1 MMFQKL
7 PAFLGKALDGV
18 RAGPDKLL
26 LNEEAASAP
35 EVIRVE
41 SAAFDEGE
49 SIPVRF
55 TADGEGLSPP
65 LAWSNLPSGTL
76 QVLVVVEDPDI
87 PAPQPFIHLIAVFDA
102 GVASV
107 AEGQLKP
114 GSAAV
119 RLGKHSMGGTGWLP
133 NDPPPGHGPHHY
145 LFQVFALDRAID
157 WDEKPGKDQV
167 KAALKDAV
175 IAKGVLIGLYERTR
189 PT

>member
-1 MMFQKL
+1 MFQKL

-35 EVIRVE
+35 ETIHVE
-41 SAAFDEGE
+41 SSTFHEGE
-49 SIPVRF
+49 SIPVRY
-55 TADGEGLSPP
+55 TADGEGVSPP
-65 LAWSNLPSGTL
+65 LAWSNLPVETR

-102 GVASV
+102 GVSSV
-107 AEGQLKP
+107 AEGGLMP
-114 GSAAV
+114 GSSA

-145 LFQVFALDRAID
+145 LFQVFALDRVID
-157 WDEKPGKDQV
+157 WDEKPGKDEV

-175 IAKGVLIGLYERTR
+175 IAKGVLVGVYERTV
-189 PT
+189 PV